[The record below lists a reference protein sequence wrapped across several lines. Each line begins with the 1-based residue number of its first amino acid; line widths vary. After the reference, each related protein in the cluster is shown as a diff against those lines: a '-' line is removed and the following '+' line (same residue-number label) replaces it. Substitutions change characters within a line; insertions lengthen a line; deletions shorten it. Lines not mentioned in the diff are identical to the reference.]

1 MKTYF
6 EHQKLNIEGIFLM
19 QSWESFWG
27 RPGYGAPREGKMPHK
42 ENLMKIL
49 YYPDQEKV

>member
-1 MKTYF
+1 
-6 EHQKLNIEGIFLM
+6 M